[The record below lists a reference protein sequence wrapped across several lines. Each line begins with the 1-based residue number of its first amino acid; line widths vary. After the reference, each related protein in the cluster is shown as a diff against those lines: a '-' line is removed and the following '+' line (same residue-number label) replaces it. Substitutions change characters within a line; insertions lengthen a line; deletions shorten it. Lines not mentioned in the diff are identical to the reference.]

1 MNKQQ
6 WQLGRLIFDPQR
18 RTLQRAGQQCTLEPK
33 QAQLLLLLAEHAAEP
48 VSREQL
54 INEVW
59 QGRVVSESAINRAV
73 SLLRKACASLDPAT
87 DYIATIPKLGY
98 CLLPDARLLSTVTVS
113 ETEENTA
120 PLIPPHNAD
129 KPEQST
135 VKMTEARPTASR
147 NSMVIWLSV
156 VLAIAVVAASWAWLQ
171 SAPAATTQNKV
182 LIPEPLTSFDGAE
195 FDISSSIDGQLLYH
209 RRDAEGK
216 IQLWLRS
223 EQQDKPLIATQ
234 VQVQAL
240 NGSISP
246 DGKQVV
252 YRRIDGNQCQIM
264 LLSLDSASPERAL
277 FDCPTDS
284 AFEASW
290 SPDNEYFFYRLRQS
304 KTRPYLVYRYQIATA
319 NLQQLTLADPASFN
333 GAVALAIAADG
344 QQLAVASYLTPARS
358 RLSLYQLADGQPP
371 QLQHTTDLDIAVV
384 DLNWPAGQPLMLA
397 SNNQLFSLAA
407 DYSLKHY
414 FYSQQPVNSI
424 TSTAQHLYFASQQQ
438 QADIWRQ
445 PLQDADTDTDT
456 VQAADSDTG
465 GNAVP
470 LIYSSRLDIL
480 PRVNQ
485 QDTEL
490 LFLTTRQGLHQIW
503 RKPHNGPEHMLAAIP
518 APAGFIRLSWS
529 FDQRSV
535 YFSQQGAVYQ
545 LELANGQLSQL
556 FSAEHQAY
564 VVNPGPDN
572 NSLIYSSNKTGDWQ
586 LWRYQQQ
593 GDVHQQLTT
602 HGGYSGYHQSNT
614 LYYSKYHQDGLWQ
627 RDLDSTEEQ
636 LLLADFDKINWL
648 NWQLQGESIIYY
660 QPGAG
665 IFRQLL
671 GKQTEPE
678 LLLAYSPELVHHY
691 SVSNRAIYFVKRQPP
706 QGDIY
711 QLPLP

>member
-6 WQLGRLIFDPQR
+6 WQLGQLIFDPQR

-54 INEVW
+54 INQVW

-98 CLLPDARLLSTVTVS
+98 CLLPEARLHSAVT
-113 ETEENTA
+113 ETAGQAGTA
-120 PLIPPHNAD
+120 PLIPPLNVARPAQSATRLAE
-129 KPEQST
+129 KP
-135 VKMTEARPTASR
+135 PTASR
-147 NSMVIWLSV
+147 HRQAMWLLV
-156 VLAIAVVAASWAWLQ
+156 AFVFVIAVAGWVWRQ
-171 SAPAATTQNKV
+171 SVPAVDTVPQQV

-195 FDISSSIDGQLLYH
+195 FDISSSADGQLLYH
-209 RRDAEGK
+209 RRDAQGRV
-216 IQLWLRS
+216 QLWLRS
-223 EQQDKPLIATQ
+223 KQQDRPLIATP
-234 VQVQAL
+234 VQAL

-246 DGKQVV
+246 DGRKLV
-252 YRRIDGNQCQIM
+252 YRRLDGNQCQIM
-264 LLSLDSASPERAL
+264 LLPVRPASPERAL

-290 SPDNEYFFYRLRQS
+290 SPDSEHFFYRLRQS
-304 KTRPYLVYRYQIATA
+304 KTQPYLVYRYQLATT
-319 NLQQLTLADPASFN
+319 NQQQLTLADPASFN
-333 GAVALAIAADG
+333 GAIALAVAADG
-344 QQLAVASYLTPARS
+344 QQLAIASYLTAQRS
-358 RLSLYQLADGQPP
+358 RLSLFQLANGQPP

-384 DLNWPAGQPLMLA
+384 DLSWPAGQPLILAA
-397 SNNQLFSLAA
+397 SNQLYTLAA
-407 DYSLKHY
+407 DYSLQHY

-445 PLQDADTDTDT
+445 PLQDADTDT
-456 VQAADSDTG
+456 G

-485 QDTEL
+485 QDTEM
-490 LFLTTRQGLHQIW
+490 LFLTTRQGVHQIW
-503 RKPHNGPEHMLAAIP
+503 RKPHNGAEHMLAALP
-518 APAGFIRLSWS
+518 APAGFVRLSWS
-529 FDQRSV
+529 NDQRSI

-545 LELANGQLSQL
+545 LELADGQLSQL

-564 VVNPGPDN
+564 VVNRGPDN

-586 LWRYQQQ
+586 LWRYQLQ
-593 GDVHQQLTT
+593 GETHQQLTT
-602 HGGYSGYHQSNT
+602 QSGYSGYQVGDT
-614 LYYSKYHQDGLWQ
+614 LYYSKFHQDGLWQ
-627 RDLDSTEEQ
+627 LDLANGEEQ

-648 NWQLQGESIIYY
+648 NWQLQGESIVYY

-665 IFRQLL
+665 IFRKSLAAE
-671 GKQTEPE
+671 TEPE
-678 LLLAYSPELVHHY
+678 LLLAQSPELVHHY
-691 SVSNRAIYFVKRQPP
+691 SVSNRAIYFVKRQLP